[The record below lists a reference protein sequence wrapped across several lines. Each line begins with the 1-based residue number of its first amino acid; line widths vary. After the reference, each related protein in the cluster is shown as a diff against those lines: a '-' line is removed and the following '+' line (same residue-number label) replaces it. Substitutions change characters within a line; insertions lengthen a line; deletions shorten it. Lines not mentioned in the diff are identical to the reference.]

1 MRRLYVVPGGG
12 AIPYPVV
19 HPRSQMLHCTLAR
32 RALLSLVTAALVL
45 GALPGLSVSAN
56 GPIRVAARE
65 VSVSLERERVVE
77 LPLEASHVA
86 LHWRGHHEAA
96 LTVAFSAD
104 GVAFGPASQVEHDEV
119 GKQRRN
125 GETYGA
131 VIASGRTRFVRITSD
146 RPIGRLTVL
155 ALDSDGSGASLALG
169 GATAAAAVSQPSV
182 MTRAAWGADESLR
195 FDAAGAEKWIPAFY
209 PVQKLIVHHTA
220 GKNADP
226 DPAATIRSIYYY
238 HAITQG
244 WGDIGYNFLVDES
257 GRIYEGRYSRP
268 YATGESP
275 TGEDA
280 NGNSVTAAH
289 VQGYNSGTVG
299 IALLGT
305 LTSVD
310 ATAAARDAVERIL
323 AWKAERHGIDPLGS
337 SLYTNP
343 VNGTQRTFA
352 NIAGH
357 RDLAAT
363 ECPGGTF
370 YGTLPALRQAVAA
383 RMAAT
388 PTPTPTPT
396 PPATP
401 TPTPLPTA
409 PGAPSG
415 LSATSGNAQISLSWS
430 APVSDGGSPVTGYR
444 IYRSTSTGTE
454 TFTGVTVTS
463 TSYTDSAGSPGTTYY
478 YRVGAV
484 NAVGEGGLSNESSAK
499 FVASP
504 SAPLDLKAVP
514 HKSRGIVLTWSAPSS
529 NGGSPITGYRIS
541 RSTSAGKEVF
551 LVAVGTV
558 STYRDTANSRGV
570 RYYYVIEAVSAVGQS
585 PRSSEGTAIAK

>member
-1 MRRLYVVPGGG
+1 
-12 AIPYPVV
+12 
-19 HPRSQMLHCTLAR
+19 MLHYSLAR

-45 GALPGLSVSAN
+45 GALPGLTVSAN

-65 VSVSLERERVVE
+65 VSVALHRERVVE
-77 LPLEASHVA
+77 LPIEASHVA
-86 LHWRGHHEAA
+86 LHWRGQHDAA

-104 GVAFGPASQVEHDEV
+104 GVTFGPASEVEHDEV
-119 GKQRRN
+119 GEQRRN

-131 VIASGRTRFVRITSD
+131 VIAAGRIRFVRVTSD
-146 RPIGRLTVL
+146 RPIARLTVL
-155 ALDSDGSGASLALG
+155 ALNSDGSGGSSVGFG
-169 GATAAAAVSQPSV
+169 GATADAAVSQPSV
-182 MTRAAWGADESLR
+182 ITRAAWGADESLR
-195 FDAAGAEKWIPAFY
+195 FNADGTEKWTPAFY

-226 DPAATIRSIYYY
+226 DPAATVRSIYYY

-257 GRIYEGRYSRP
+257 GRIYEGRYSRT

-280 NGNSVTAAH
+280 NGKGVTAAH

-305 LTSVD
+305 LTNVD
-310 ATAAARDAVERIL
+310 ATAAARDAVERML

-370 YGTLPALRQAVAA
+370 YATLPALRQAVATRIA
-383 RMAAT
+383 

-401 TPTPLPTA
+401 TPTPTPTLQPTA
-409 PGAPSG
+409 PDAPSG
-415 LSATSGNAQISLSWS
+415 LSAVSGNAQITLSWS
-430 APVSDGGSPVTGYR
+430 APVSSGGSPVTGYR

-454 TFTGVTVTS
+454 TFTGTTVTS
-463 TSYTDSAGSPGTTYY
+463 TSFTDSAGSPGTTYY
-478 YRVGAV
+478 YRVSAV
-484 NAVGEGGLSNESSAK
+484 NSVGEGGLSNESSAK
-499 FVASP
+499 LVSAP

-514 HKSRGIVLTWSAPSS
+514 HKSRGIVLTWSAPTS
-529 NGGSPITGYRIS
+529 NGGSPITGYRLY
-541 RSTSAGKEVF
+541 RSTSPATEVF

-558 STYRDTANSRGV
+558 STYRDTANSRGFG
-570 RYYYVIEAVSAVGQS
+570 YYYVVTAVNAVGES
-585 PRSSEGTAIAK
+585 ARSSESTAIAK

>member
-1 MRRLYVVPGGG
+1 
-12 AIPYPVV
+12 
-19 HPRSQMLHCTLAR
+19 MLHHSLAR
-32 RALLSLVTAALVL
+32 RALLSIVTASLVL
-45 GALPGLSVSAN
+45 GVLPALKVSAN

-65 VSVSLERERVVE
+65 VFVALERERVVA
-77 LPLEASHVA
+77 LPIEASHVA
-86 LHWRGHHEAA
+86 LHWRGQHEAA
-96 LTVAFSAD
+96 VTVAFSVD
-104 GVAFGPASQVEHDEV
+104 GVAFGPVSQVEHDEV
-119 GKQRRN
+119 GEQRGN

-131 VIASGRTRFVRITSD
+131 VTHAAGTRFVRVTSD
-146 RPIGRLTVL
+146 RPVGRLTVL
-155 ALDSDGSGASLALG
+155 ALDSNGSGSSSLAFD
-169 GATAAAAVSQPSV
+169 GATAAAAVSQPTV
-182 MTRAAWGADESLR
+182 ITRAAWGADESLR
-195 FDAAGAEKWIPAFY
+195 FSADGTQKWIPAFY

-275 TGEDA
+275 TGEDL
-280 NGNSVTAAH
+280 NGKSVTAAH

-305 LTSVD
+305 LTNVD
-310 ATAAARDAVERIL
+310 ATAAARDAVERML

-383 RMAAT
+383 RIA
-388 PTPTPTPT
+388 PTPQ
-396 PPATP
+396 
-401 TPTPLPTA
+401 PTA

-415 LSATSGNAQISLSWS
+415 LIATSGNAQISLSWS
-430 APVSDGGSPVTGYR
+430 APASDGGSPVTGYR

-454 TFTGVTVTS
+454 TFTGVTVTN
-463 TSYTDSAGSPGTTYY
+463 TSYTDSAGSYGTTYY
-478 YRVGAV
+478 YRVSAV
-484 NAVGEGGLSNESSAK
+484 NPVGEGGLSTEASAK
-499 FVASP
+499 LVTSP
-504 SAPLDLKAVP
+504 SVPLNLTAVP
-514 HKSRGIVLTWSAPSS
+514 HKSRGIVLTWSAPTSD
-529 NGGSPITGYRIS
+529 GGSPITGYRIY
-541 RSTSAGKEVF
+541 RSTSTGTQVF
-551 LVAVGTV
+551 RVAVGTV
-558 STYRDTANSRGV
+558 TTYRDTATSRGA
-570 RYYYVIEAVSAVGQS
+570 RYYYVVTTVNAVGES
-585 PRSSEGTAIAK
+585 PRSSESSAIAK